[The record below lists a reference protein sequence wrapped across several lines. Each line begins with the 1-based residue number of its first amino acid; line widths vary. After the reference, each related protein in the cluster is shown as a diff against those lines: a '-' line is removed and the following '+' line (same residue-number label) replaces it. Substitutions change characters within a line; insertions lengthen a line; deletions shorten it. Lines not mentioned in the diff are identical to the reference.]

1 MVLPRKRYLIKYTRK
16 HMTKP
21 FIKWVGGKTNLLPE
35 ILDRLPPHINNY
47 TEVFL
52 GGGSV
57 FYELHDKN
65 LITGPILLND
75 YNSKLI
81 TTYQQVRDN
90 TEALNKELYMR
101 KILHDK
107 DHYYRERSAFNS
119 ATDPLDIAAG
129 FIYLNKTCFNGLYRV
144 NAAGDFNVPVGRY
157 KEPKIYDPEV
167 LEDAAKALKEV
178 QLTSASFFEVP
189 IKEDTFYYL
198 DPPYHDTFTGYTD
211 MKFSEMFQKDLAEY
225 CRKIDKAGSYFMLS
239 NSLNSFIEDLYLEFN
254 QHVVKAGRSVSSKAT
269 NRGKVN
275 ELLITNY

>member
-1 MVLPRKRYLIKYTRK
+1 
-16 HMTKP
+16 MTKP

-57 FYELHDKN
+57 FYELYDKN

-144 NAAGDFNVPVGRY
+144 NAAGDFNVPNKRRY
-157 KEPKIYDPEV
+157 F
-167 LEDAAKALKEV
+167 LL
-178 QLTSASFFEVP
+178 S
-189 IKEDTFYYL
+189 
-198 DPPYHDTFTGYTD
+198 
-211 MKFSEMFQKDLAEY
+211 
-225 CRKIDKAGSYFMLS
+225 GST
-239 NSLNSFIEDLYLEFN
+239 IP
-254 QHVVKAGRSVSSKAT
+254 
-269 NRGKVN
+269 
-275 ELLITNY
+275 